1 MYARQLSAAQ
11 ATLLRTS
18 ARKYQTFLAAA
29 VQKQQMDRDCKTLA
43 FWRGDRYREEGSGE
57 GIYPRNFGIF
67 MTLANKSTKVGAPCF
82 AGMEGREE
90 KGSEGHGQKQGRKD
104 C

>member
-1 MYARQLSAAQ
+1 MRANFLPLKPHYYVPQPESTRL
-11 ATLLRTS
+11 
-18 ARKYQTFLAAA
+18 FLAAA